1 MDSPTFS
8 SFLFYF
14 PSFPTLSFSSFHWI
28 FYLHHIFNF
37 QESFLVECSS
47 FIASCFCVTG
57 ISYFV
62 PLMLLINYS
71 FEVPFSLHCLFAPV
85 PFHFCVY
92 FPYHVAGVHHMVTD
106 SWTAPHTEEWDSK
119 HFRRNSLCGVDR
131 SEMEQN
137 HRDSALGVLYSSP
150 RSWHCLPW
158 VMGTESVPLMGD
170 WSSAQARNQRCWAKA
185 SLLRK
190 KSGRSCYACC
200 LRL

>member
-1 MDSPTFS
+1 MSCSGQALSIWGHLSFSYGKFSFIISLMICSPLFSLISFLKLLLVILWMDSPTFS

-71 FEVPFSLHCLFAPV
+71 FEVPFFLHCLFAPV

-119 HFRRNSLCGVDR
+119 HFRRNSLCGVLIC
-131 SEMEQN
+131 EIHKQ
-137 HRDSALGVLYSSP
+137 VL
-150 RSWHCLPW
+150 
-158 VMGTESVPLMGD
+158 
-170 WSSAQARNQRCWAKA
+170 
-185 SLLRK
+185 
-190 KSGRSCYACC
+190 
-200 LRL
+200 